1 MTIEKVTAGSNPE
14 ILIVYADVYSH
25 EDASKGDSVMMS
37 SSESSPPPQA
47 SIVTTDFDVVDKVR
61 LSKDITTPIKSS
73 KPIVNTA
80 DTEAIEEAVPI
91 MQKTLPT
98 PEPKPALEKNGIDI
112 NAKKSPDEPDKCLID
127 CIYLAQQ
134 CCECTI
140 I

>member
-1 MTIEKVTAGSNPE
+1 MRFKNP
-14 ILIVYADVYSH
+14 LPQHGHYD
-25 EDASKGDSVMMS
+25 VMMS